1 MHAHTA
7 QVNGI
12 VGDIRMIVEMR
23 PFSRLLALAKD
34 TPPPPP
40 LFQLS
45 LTARSHLG
53 FISLFHGQNER
64 LMNGRGMFD
73 QRGVKRT

>member
-34 TPPPPP
+34 TPPLP
-40 LFQLS
+40 LFFNYRL
-45 LTARSHLG
+45 LRAP
-53 FISLFHGQNER
+53 ISTSSRCFT
-64 LMNGRGMFD
+64 
-73 QRGVKRT
+73 VKMRD

>member
-34 TPPPPP
+34 TPPPPSFSIIAYCA
-40 LFQLS
+40 LQSRLHLVVS
-45 LTARSHLG
+45 RS
-53 FISLFHGQNER
+53 
-64 LMNGRGMFD
+64 
-73 QRGVKRT
+73 K